1 MSAYILL
8 HEMYTSNLIGS
19 EYSFLFRLTNTLIQT
34 TLDSIKNQAKED
46 NFDSAYSTLI
56 EYMDTCYDV
65 KKSYSNDTAIDKFLS
80 IYVKSY
86 SKSLIQSKS
95 RELFK
100 YIKLQN
106 NRVHN
111 VLITDDYMNVD
122 VTKNIIRA
130 IKDNNVHIAPEDIRV
145 YAYNERT
152 VYGYLNSAEKELFYR
167 IINSYIRNLKVTKRS
182 FDVSIY
188 TPVYNLFNNKSGIIT
203 IMARLNN
210 ALQCLRFGGTFVF
223 AIPITLLNNSMR
235 TILLKHLTNIQIKKC
250 SYLQMNS
257 INTGA
262 NDSSIA
268 PSFVIIYGTKQ
279 HLNTVQDI
287 NSIDYIND
295 MIYRC
300 YKEESDDTDSFMDI
314 ENTINDYNINL
325 PAFEKR
331 IVFRGNKLTENEI
344 QAMNN
349 NNKADVMFLNKQ
361 INSGSN
367 ELKQPLLPFSL
378 GQLGLIL
385 VSGAM
390 DGVIK
395 EDDNYNHVVKGMSI
409 KTIRSIE
416 DEDDPSNKS
425 IIHSSQ
431 VKISMFKSNGDFIV
445 L

>member
-56 EYMDTCYDV
+56 EYMDTCFSM
-65 KKSYSNDTAIDKFLS
+65 KNGSTERTIEKFLS
-80 IYVKSY
+80 LYTKSY
-86 SKSLIQSKS
+86 YRSLVQSKS
-95 RELFK
+95 RDLFK

-106 NRVHN
+106 NRLYN
-111 VLITDDYMNVD
+111 VLITDDYMD
-122 VTKNIIRA
+122 MEITKNIA
-130 IKDNNVHIAPEDIRV
+130 KTIKVNNSNIDVNDIRI
-145 YAYNERT
+145 YSYNEIT
-152 VYGYLNSAEKELFYR
+152 VYGYLNTEEKELFYR
-167 IINSYIRNLKVTKRS
+167 VIKSYIRNLKVTKRS

-188 TPVYNLFNNKSGIIT
+188 TPIYNLFNSKSGIIT
-203 IMARLNN
+203 VMARLNN

-223 AIPITLLNNSMR
+223 PIPIMLLNNSIR

-250 SYLQMNS
+250 SYVQKNNINS
-257 INTGA
+257 GKA
-262 NDSSIA
+262 YDPIA
-268 PSFVIIYGTKQ
+268 KGFVIIYGTKKP
-279 HLNTVQDI
+279 LNTVQDV

-300 YKEESDDTDSFMDI
+300 YKEESDDTDSFIDT

-331 IVFRGNKLTENEI
+331 IVFRGNILTENEI
-344 QAMNN
+344 EAMGN
-349 NNKADVMFLNKQ
+349 NNKADNILLNKQ
-361 INSGSN
+361 LNSGSN